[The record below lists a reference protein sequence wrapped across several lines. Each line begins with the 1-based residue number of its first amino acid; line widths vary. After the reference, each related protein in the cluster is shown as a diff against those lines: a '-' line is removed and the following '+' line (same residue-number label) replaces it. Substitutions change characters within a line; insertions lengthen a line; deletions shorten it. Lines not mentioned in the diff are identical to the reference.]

1 MPFVHSTLTFLL
13 KFTQDQALK
22 AGRDTISLPVI
33 INMAAQS
40 NTQIQ
45 APLTLQQFLK
55 LLQTLPAARIS
66 ELSIEQIPNNIPADI
81 SEKIPMASRSAVDD
95 LIMSAN
101 SFHLKRRMRDQE
113 TYGDQLV
120 ASLDKAKVTT
130 GSANLRVFKNKI
142 LLLVDMLQA
151 SQRGT
156 RKIGNVTYV
165 KHIESINNLLID
177 VRSETISLHESL
189 AILEKVK
196 PINKDD
202 AKRFSYSIRLLRK
215 QTNSV
220 GKILS
225 EYYILRLKVLARTI
239 HQKRKLIE
247 TREETI
253 HLRQQE
259 LEILRANLQETQTL
273 WKRTM
278 KRKQTK
284 DETKEIQQRIYD
296 LVNEI
301 KASEVVIAESDLIL
315 WLDAIVEASL
325 NEESKVRVVKSLRQA
340 RISLFYLL
348 NKFCAAQ
355 ETSALQIAQNPFI
368 QVNPEKAIKFVLMS
382 EQFILNYFTKKKN
395 TATAWLSGVA
405 ESKIVELDQLQKDIL
420 VELRRASKSLF
431 KL

>member
-1 MPFVHSTLTFLL
+1 MS
-13 KFTQDQALK
+13 
-22 AGRDTISLPVI
+22 
-33 INMAAQS
+33 AQV
-40 NTQIQ
+40 NTEIQ
-45 APLTLQQFLK
+45 TPLSLQQFLK
-55 LLQTLPAARIS
+55 LLQTLPPARIS
-66 ELSIEQIPNNIPADI
+66 ELPIEQLPNNIPADI
-81 SEKIPMASRSAVDD
+81 SEKIPIASRSAVDD
-95 LIMSAN
+95 LIMAAN

-120 ASLDKAKVTT
+120 SALDKAKTTT

-142 LLLVDMLQA
+142 LLLVDMLQSA
-151 SQRGT
+151 QRGT
-156 RKIGNVTYV
+156 RKVGNTTFV
-165 KHIESINNLLID
+165 KHINSINNLLID

-189 AILEKVK
+189 TALENVK
-196 PINKDD
+196 SINDGDK
-202 AKRFSYSIRLLRK
+202 KRFTSSIELLRK
-215 QTNSV
+215 QTTSIN
-220 GKILS
+220 KILS
-225 EYYILRLKVLARTI
+225 EYYILRLKVLARAI

-253 HLRQQE
+253 QTKQQQ
-259 LEILRANLQETQTL
+259 LDMLRADLQEAQSL

-284 DETKEIQQRIYD
+284 DETKEVQQRIYD

-325 NEESKVRVVKSLRQA
+325 NEESKQRVVKSLRQA
-340 RISLFYLL
+340 RISLYYLL

-355 ETSALQIAQNPFI
+355 EASALQIAQNPFI
-368 QVNPEKAIKFVLMS
+368 QVDPEKAIKFVLMS

-395 TATAWLSGVA
+395 TATAWLSGAA
-405 ESKIVELDQLQKDIL
+405 ENKMVELDQLQKDIL

>member
-1 MPFVHSTLTFLL
+1 MA
-13 KFTQDQALK
+13 TQ
-22 AGRDTISLPVI
+22 V
-33 INMAAQS
+33 

-55 LLQTLPAARIS
+55 LLQTLPPARIS
-66 ELSIEQIPNNIPADI
+66 ELPIEQLPNNIPADI
-81 SEKIPMASRSAVDD
+81 SEKIPIASRSAVDD
-95 LIMSAN
+95 LIMTAN

-113 TYGDQLV
+113 NYGDKLV
-120 ASLDKAKVTT
+120 SALDKAKTTT

-142 LLLVDMLQA
+142 LLLVDMLQSA
-151 SQRGT
+151 QRGT
-156 RKIGNVTYV
+156 KKIGNVTFV
-165 KHIESINNLLID
+165 KHIGSINNLLID
-177 VRSETISLHESL
+177 VRSETIHLHESL
-189 AILEKVK
+189 ADLENVK
-196 PINKDD
+196 PINDD
-202 AKRFSYSIRLLRK
+202 DKKRFASSTSLLRK
-215 QTNSV
+215 QTLSI

-225 EYYILRLKVLARTI
+225 EYYILRLKVLARAI

-253 HLRQQE
+253 QTKQQQ
-259 LEILRANLQETQTL
+259 LDMMRVDLQEAQSL

-284 DETKEIQQRIYD
+284 DETKEVQQRIYD

-301 KASEVVIAESDLIL
+301 KASEVVISESDLIL

-325 NEESKVRVVKSLRQA
+325 NDDSKQRVAKSLRQA
-340 RISLFYLL
+340 RISLYYLL

-355 ETSALQIAQNPFI
+355 EASALQIAQNPFI
-368 QVNPEKAIKFVLMS
+368 QVDPEKAIKFVLMS

-395 TATAWLSGVA
+395 TATAWLSGAA
-405 ESKIVELDQLQKDIL
+405 ESKIAELDQLQKDIL
-420 VELRRASKSLF
+420 VELRRANKSMF

>member
-1 MPFVHSTLTFLL
+1 MA
-13 KFTQDQALK
+13 TQA
-22 AGRDTISLPVI
+22 
-33 INMAAQS
+33 
-40 NTQIQ
+40 NTEIQ
-45 APLTLQQFLK
+45 APLSLQQFIK
-55 LLQTLPAARIS
+55 LLQTLPPARIS
-66 ELSIEQIPNNIPADI
+66 ELPIEQLPNNIPADI

-95 LIMSAN
+95 LIMAAN

-120 ASLDKAKVTT
+120 AALDKAKTTT

-151 SQRGT
+151 AQSGK
-156 RKIGNVTYV
+156 RKVGNSTFV
-165 KHIESINNLLID
+165 KHIEAINNLLID

-189 AILEKVK
+189 NTLENIKAINDE
-196 PINKDD
+196 DE
-202 AKRFSYSIRLLRK
+202 KRFVASTTLLRK
-215 QTNSV
+215 QTLSIN
-220 GKILS
+220 KILS
-225 EYYILRLKVLARTI
+225 EYYILRLKVLARAI

-253 HLRQQE
+253 KTKQDQLDM
-259 LEILRANLQETQTL
+259 LRADLQEAQSL

-284 DETKEIQQRIYD
+284 DETKEVQQRIYD
-296 LVNEI
+296 LINEI

-325 NEESKVRVVKSLRQA
+325 NDDSKQRVVKSLRQA
-340 RISLFYLL
+340 RISLYYLL
-348 NKFCAAQ
+348 NKFCASQ
-355 ETSALQIAQNPFI
+355 EASAIQIAQNPFI
-368 QVNPEKAIKFVLMS
+368 QVDPEKAIKFVLMS

-395 TATAWLSGVA
+395 TATAWLSGAA
-405 ESKIVELDQLQKDIL
+405 ETKIAELDQLQKDIL
-420 VELRRASKSLF
+420 VELRRASKSMF

>member
-1 MPFVHSTLTFLL
+1 MTV
-13 KFTQDQALK
+13 
-22 AGRDTISLPVI
+22 
-33 INMAAQS
+33 QS
-40 NTQIQ
+40 NTEIQ
-45 APLTLQQFLK
+45 APLSLQQFLK
-55 LLQTLPAARIS
+55 LLQTLPPARIS
-66 ELSIEQIPNNIPADI
+66 ELPIEQLPNNIPADI
-81 SEKIPMASRSAVDD
+81 SEKIPIASRSAVDD
-95 LIMSAN
+95 LIMAAN

-120 ASLDKAKVTT
+120 SACDKAKTTT

-151 SQRGT
+151 AQRGT
-156 RKIGNVTYV
+156 RKVGNATFV
-165 KHIESINNLLID
+165 KHIGAINNLLID

-189 AILEKVK
+189 TTLENIKAV
-196 PINKDD
+196 NDD
-202 AKRFSYSIRLLRK
+202 DKKRFESSVKLLRK
-215 QTNSV
+215 QTLSIN
-220 GKILS
+220 KILS
-225 EYYILRLKVLARTI
+225 EYYILRLKVLARAI

-253 HLRQQE
+253 QTKQQQ
-259 LEILRANLQETQTL
+259 LDMLRADLQEAQSL

-284 DETKEIQQRIYD
+284 DETKEVQQRIYD

-325 NEESKVRVVKSLRQA
+325 NEDSKQRVTKSLRQA
-340 RISLFYLL
+340 RISLYYLL

-355 ETSALQIAQNPFI
+355 EASALQIAQNPFI
-368 QVNPEKAIKFVLMS
+368 QVDPEKAIKFVLMS

-395 TATAWLSGVA
+395 TATAWLSGAA
-405 ESKIVELDQLQKDIL
+405 ESKIAELDQLQKDIL
-420 VELRRASKSLF
+420 VELRRASKSMF